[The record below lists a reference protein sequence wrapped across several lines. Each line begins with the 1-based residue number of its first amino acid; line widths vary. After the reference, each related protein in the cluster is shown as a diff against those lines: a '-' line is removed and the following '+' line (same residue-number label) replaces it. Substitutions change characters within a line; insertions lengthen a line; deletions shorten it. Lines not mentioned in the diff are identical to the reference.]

1 VRVPIRKNL
10 KLGRAAG
17 VPSPARGGRHD
28 SDVREEGGCRGI
40 FNRENCRR
48 ARSSAMTHS

>member
-40 FNRENCRR
+40 FRI
-48 ARSSAMTHS
+48 ARIAAVPALRL